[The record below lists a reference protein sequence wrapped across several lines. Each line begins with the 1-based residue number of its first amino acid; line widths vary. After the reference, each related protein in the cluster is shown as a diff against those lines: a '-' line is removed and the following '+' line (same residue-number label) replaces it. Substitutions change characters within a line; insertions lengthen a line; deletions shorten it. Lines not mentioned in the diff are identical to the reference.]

1 MFAIISMESPMTP
14 LARLISLL
22 VMLLTTQAHAAG
34 APEAL
39 KGKSVILTW
48 TETRQQRV
56 VGQLN
61 FYSVNGSDST
71 SIYVSTAGR
80 IFSRR
85 TNSTR
90 AGSGTVERAP
100 GEGSGAYPKGTVLF
114 GGQTM
119 TLIGETKGGAYRTV
133 IEFDANFV
141 SCTARRAIAFQS
153 GKTSIALSP
162 IIHKYVEVKSVT
174 VSGMSCSVKTG
185 NVLAGA
191 T

>member
-1 MFAIISMESPMTP
+1 MESPMTP

-22 VMLLTTQAHAAG
+22 VMSLTTQAHAAG

-39 KGKSVILTW
+39 KGKSVILNW

-56 VGQLN
+56 VGQPN

-174 VSGMSCSVKTG
+174 VSGMSCSVKAG

>member
-1 MFAIISMESPMTP
+1 MEPLMTP

-22 VMLLTTQAHAAG
+22 VMSLTTQAHAAG

-39 KGKSVILTW
+39 RGKSVILTW

-56 VGQLN
+56 VGEPN
-61 FYSVNGSDST
+61 FYSVNGGISLSL
-71 SIYVSTAGR
+71 YVSTDGR
-80 IFSRR
+80 VFSRR
-85 TNSTR
+85 TDSTR

-100 GEGSGAYPKGTVLF
+100 GEGGAVRPTRAALF

-119 TLIGETKGGAYRTV
+119 TLIGETKGGAYRNV
-133 IEFDANFV
+133 IEFDASFA
-141 SCTARRAIAFQS
+141 SCRARVTLAFQS
-153 GKTSIALSP
+153 GKTSITLSP

-174 VSGMSCSVKTG
+174 VNSISCSVKAG

>member
-1 MFAIISMESPMTP
+1 MTP

-22 VMLLTTQAHAAG
+22 VMSLTTQAHAAG

-56 VGQLN
+56 VGQPN
-61 FYSVNGSDST
+61 FYSVIGSDST

-90 AGSGTVERAP
+90 AGSGTV
-100 GEGSGAYPKGTVLF
+100 
-114 GGQTM
+114 
-119 TLIGETKGGAYRTV
+119 RT
-133 IEFDANFV
+133 
-141 SCTARRAIAFQS
+141 STWRR
-153 GKTSIALSP
+153 
-162 IIHKYVEVKSVT
+162 
-174 VSGMSCSVKTG
+174 
-185 NVLAGA
+185 
-191 T
+191 

>member
-1 MFAIISMESPMTP
+1 MESPMTP

-22 VMLLTTQAHAAG
+22 VVSLTTQAHAAG

-48 TETRQQRV
+48 TEARQQRV
-56 VGQLN
+56 VGQPN
-61 FYSVNGSDST
+61 FYSVNGSVSL
-71 SIYVSTAGR
+71 SLYISTAGR
-80 IFSRR
+80 VFSRR

-90 AGSGTVERAP
+90 AGSGTIERAP
-100 GEGSGAYPKGTVLF
+100 AEGGGVRPTRAALF

-119 TLIGETKGGAYRTV
+119 TLIGETKGGAYRHV
-133 IEFDANFV
+133 IEFDASFA
-141 SCTARRAIAFQS
+141 SCSARVALAFQS

-174 VSGMSCSVKTG
+174 VSGISCSVKAG

>member
-1 MFAIISMESPMTP
+1 MMPS
-14 LARLISLL
+14 ARPISLL
-22 VMLLTTQAHAAG
+22 VMLLATQAHAAG

-56 VGQLN
+56 VGEPN
-61 FYSVNGSDST
+61 FYSINGNDST

-80 IFSRR
+80 VFSRR

-90 AGSGTVERAP
+90 RGSGTVEQAP
-100 GEGSGAYPKGTVLF
+100 GVSGGAYPKGAALF
-114 GGQTM
+114 SGQTM
-119 TLIGETKGGAYRTV
+119 TLIGETKGGAYRTL
-133 IEFDANFV
+133 IEFDASFT
-141 SCTARRAIAFQS
+141 SCRARRALAFQS

-174 VSGMSCSVKTG
+174 VNGMSCSVKDG